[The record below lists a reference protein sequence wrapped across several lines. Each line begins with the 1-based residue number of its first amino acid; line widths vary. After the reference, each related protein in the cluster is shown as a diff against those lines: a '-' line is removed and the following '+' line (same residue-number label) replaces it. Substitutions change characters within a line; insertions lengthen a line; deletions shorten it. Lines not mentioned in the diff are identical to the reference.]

1 MSLYRTDLAPLLTIV
16 AGGIIGASLSFGF
29 LGQSPRDVPAP
40 DAVVAPSV
48 TTELD
53 HLPLVGGLFREVRT
67 EQSHNELEEQ
77 KARARTLS
85 ISQTIA
91 QQRLLERIE
100 RGKRAIEEYVEITPH
115 YHFAAREFKA
125 IGGSWFVARNV
136 TLNFDDVPVFWLP
149 FILQSTRVR

>member
-1 MSLYRTDLAPLLTIV
+1 MSLSRTDLVPVLAIV
-16 AGGIIGASLSFGF
+16 AGGMIGASLSFG
-29 LGQSPRDVPAP
+29 LLESGSDDMPAPELVVVPALTLE
-40 DAVVAPSV
+40 DR
-48 TTELD
+48 
-53 HLPLVGGLFREVRT
+53 FEVEIESLQDRY
-67 EQSHNELEEQ
+67 EE
-77 KARARTLS
+77 
-85 ISQTIA
+85 